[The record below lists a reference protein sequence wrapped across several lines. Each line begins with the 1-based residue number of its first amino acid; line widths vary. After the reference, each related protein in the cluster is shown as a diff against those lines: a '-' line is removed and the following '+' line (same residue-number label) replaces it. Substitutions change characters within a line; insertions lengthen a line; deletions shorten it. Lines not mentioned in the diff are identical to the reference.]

1 MPPLSTIADLT
12 SADWSRAAEL
22 TERYADL
29 DVGLIDAAVVSVAER
44 LAVTTVATLN
54 HRDFAVVRPAHCDA
68 LDLIP

>member
-22 TERYADL
+22 TDADL
-29 DVGLIDAAVVSVAER
+29 DVGFIDAAVVSVAER